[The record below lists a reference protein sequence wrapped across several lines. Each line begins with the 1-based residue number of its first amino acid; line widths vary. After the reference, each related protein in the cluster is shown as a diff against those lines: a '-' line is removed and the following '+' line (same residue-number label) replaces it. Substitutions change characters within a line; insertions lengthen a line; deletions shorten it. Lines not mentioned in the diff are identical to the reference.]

1 MNHDTTPC
9 ALPALT
15 SDFLRSS
22 DCLVDNVFADLWKK
36 VGMAGLL
43 QRCGFQKRSGVP
55 VNDVVYCLMLWVWL
69 KVNSVSLFS
78 RESLGTFGS
87 GGQGHHV

>member
-36 VGMAGLL
+36 VGMAVLL

-55 VNDVVYCLMLWVWL
+55 VNDVVYCLMLW
-69 KVNSVSLFS
+69 KSIQSVCF
-78 RESLGTFGS
+78 RGNRWVRFALGARTS
-87 GGQGHHV
+87 CMRR